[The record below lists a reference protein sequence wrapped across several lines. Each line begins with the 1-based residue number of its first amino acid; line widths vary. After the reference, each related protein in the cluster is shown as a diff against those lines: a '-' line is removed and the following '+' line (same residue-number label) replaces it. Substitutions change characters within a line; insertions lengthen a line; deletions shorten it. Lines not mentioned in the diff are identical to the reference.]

1 MTTYYT
7 RGSTSAGNAIVY
19 QKRTITQVRK
29 TIKEDGQWTGFIV
42 GNRVHPFHFF
52 GGWGLAYEITFRSLE
67 ELEDNVAEM
76 LFFMDTELGNRVA
89 FYEEV
94 KRG

>member
-1 MTTYYT
+1 MTYYT

-42 GNRVHPFHFF
+42 GNHVNPFHFF
-52 GGWGLAYEITFRSLE
+52 GGWRLAYEVVFQSLQ
-67 ELEDNVAEM
+67 ELEDNVADM
-76 LFFMDTELGNRVA
+76 LYYMDTELGNRVA

-94 KRG
+94 KGRE